1 MRRMTE
7 LIKIQAPVITKRI
20 SRDGFDYFLKNNRGP
35 SGRALREAFQKSEN
49 PIYLHWE
56 SLKRKSWIPTD
67 ISPTVFWTI
76 LKNYRRRYDLQSPIA
91 TPDENNFT
99 WYQLPRFDKTLHEV
113 DMNLGGSTIGLSS
126 LSETEKRK
134 IITHRLIEEAIASSQ
149 MEGAH
154 TTREVAKKMIQENR
168 QPVDQGQRMILN
180 NYKIMQRIENET
192 KNENLNFD
200 VLLDLHAELTK
211 GTLDKKDQE
220 GRLRYDSEN
229 IVVGNEID
237 GQIAYIPPEMK
248 FVREELDV
256 FFAFA
261 NDELDIET
269 RSNIFIHPII
279 KAIMLHFWIGYLHP
293 FSDGNGRM
301 ARALFYW
308 YLLRKG
314 YWMFAYL
321 PLSVCIKKSPSQY
334 AKAYLQSEQDDFDL
348 TYFIDYN
355 MRKIIQAQ
363 RDFEKFMEDQRFKKP
378 DNKKIQK
385 KFPSLNPR
393 QIRLI
398 QFFRAKPNER
408 TNMSSMIQI
417 HGISSGT
424 AVKDLRVMENQG
436 LLYKRKNG
444 LNVFYYPTEKLLED

>member
-1 MRRMTE
+1 MSE
-7 LIKIQAPVITKRI
+7 LIKIQAPEINEEIKCEAI
-20 SRDGFDYFLKNNRGP
+20 EYFAKNNRRP
-35 SGRALREAFQKSEN
+35 SGQAMLDAFHKSEN

-56 SLKRKSWIPTD
+56 NLKRKSWIPTD
-67 ISPTVFWTI
+67 ISPPAFWHI
-76 LKNYRRRYDLQSPIA
+76 LKNNRRRYDLFSPIA
-91 TPDENNFT
+91 TPNIELFT
-99 WYQLPRFDKTLHEV
+99 WYQLPRFEKALHEI
-113 DMNLGGSTIGLSS
+113 DMSLGGSTIGMSS
-126 LSETEKRK
+126 ISENEKRK

-168 QPVDQGQRMILN
+168 PPLDEGQRMILN

-192 KNENLNFD
+192 KNKELTLD

-211 GTLDKKDQE
+211 GTLKHPDQE
-220 GRLRYDSEN
+220 GRLRHDDEN

-237 GQIAYIPPEMK
+237 GQIAYIPPKIDFVKDELEMY
-248 FVREELDV
+248 L
-256 FFAFA
+256 AFA
-261 NDELDIET
+261 NDRLDIET
-269 RSNIFIHPII
+269 RTNIFIHPII
-279 KAIMLHFWIGYLHP
+279 KAIMLHFWMGYLHP
-293 FSDGNGRM
+293 FADGNGRM

-321 PLSVCIKKSPSQY
+321 PLSVCIKRSPSQY
-334 AKAYLQSEQDDFDL
+334 AKAYLQTEQDDFDL

-355 MRKIIQAQ
+355 IRKIIQAQ
-363 RDFEKFMEDQRFKKP
+363 RDFEKFMEDQRQSKP
-378 DNKKIQK
+378 INKIIAK
-385 KFPSLNPR
+385 KFPTLNPR

-398 QFFRAKPNER
+398 QFFRAKPDER

-424 AVKDLRVMENQG
+424 AVKDLKTMEEKG
-436 LLYKRKNG
+436 LLYKQKSG
-444 LNVFYYPTEKLLED
+444 LNVFYYPTDKLLGD